1 MKGIDCVTR
10 LNAGTAARVKAAGF
24 DFVGRYLV
32 PPGMN
37 KELTRAEAEA
47 ISGAGLGLLCVWETY
62 ANRALEGEP
71 AGAVDGA
78 KALQCAREIDM
89 PESGII
95 YFAVDFDASP
105 SQMDSIAGYLRGA
118 RAQTGPYNIG
128 VYGSFAVC
136 EAMAARVPEVCR
148 GYWQCVAWSGPCLTP
163 HRTVYQRLW
172 SGAAEA
178 VAAKEL
184 LGFPVDINDCEDLA
198 KAGIWQY
205 DEDAAL
211 YDDSAPEWLES
222 ITPEQ
227 AYRLLQKA
235 QEYAAAM
242 PLSWSGISQE
252 DLEAAKSAGITDGRR
267 PLALCTRAEAAVMAR
282 RACHGG
288 NNI

>member
-10 LNAGTAARVKAAGF
+10 LNAKTAATAKSLGF
-24 DFVGRYLV
+24 SFVGRYLV
-32 PPGMN
+32 PPGMG

-62 ANRALEGEP
+62 ANRAVEGEP

-78 KALQCAREIDM
+78 KAYQCAREIEM
-89 PESGII
+89 PETGII

-128 VYGSFAVC
+128 VYGPYAVI
-136 EAMAARVPEVCR
+136 EAMAQRVPEICR
-148 GYWQCVAWSGPCLTP
+148 GYWQCVGWSYGRHSA

-178 VAAKEL
+178 VAAAGA
-184 LGFPVDINDCEDLA
+184 LGFPVDINDCGDLA

-211 YDDSAPEWLES
+211 YDDSAPDWLENV
-222 ITPEQ
+222 TPEQ

-235 QEYAAAM
+235 QEYAAKM

-252 DLEAAKSAGITDGRR
+252 DLDKAKDAGITDGRR
-267 PLALCTRAEAAVMAR
+267 PLALCTRAEAAVMAA
-282 RACHGG
+282 RAKK
-288 NNI
+288 